1 MFEIPNE
8 FIRAVTKS
16 AEETEEKVRDN
27 ESSKYRMSTVPCERL
42 FIAGEIT
49 LFGNV
54 LSDSTSVKEF
64 LKKITVFISDS
75 VYKGYSQGKSTVK

>member
-42 FIAGEIT
+42 FYSRRNYLIWQCFVRLHIGKGIFEKD
-49 LFGNV
+49 N
-54 LSDSTSVKEF
+54 SVH
-64 LKKITVFISDS
+64 
-75 VYKGYSQGKSTVK
+75 

>member
-1 MFEIPNE
+1 MLKKPKKKFEI
-8 FIRAVTKS
+8 TKVQN
-16 AEETEEKVRDN
+16 TG
-27 ESSKYRMSTVPCERL
+27 CRL
-42 FIAGEIT
+42 YLVNDFFIAGEIT